1 MSIERFVAFI
11 LTPLLSAAAG
21 WLSGAVA
28 KYGLH
33 LDPTGIVTLTT
44 TGAVG
49 TVTAIVKWLNGR
61 QSPEL
66 LSLEAAARKAET
78 TVTGADPALASEM
91 KAFIQAEIGKLSA
104 KIESEDPQ
112 VDTSH
117 LEVSTVTPVLAGDQG
132 KLGGGGQ

>member
-11 LTPLLSAAAG
+11 LTPLLSAAAA

-33 LDPTGIVTLTT
+33 LDPTGIVALTT

-49 TVTAIVKWLNGR
+49 AVTAIVKWLHGR
-61 QSPEL
+61 QSPFL
-66 LSLEAAARKAET
+66 LEMEALAQKTEA
-78 TVTGADPALASEM
+78 TVVKADPALAGEL
-91 KAFIQAEIGKLSA
+91 KAFLQTEIGKLAS
-104 KIESEDPQ
+104 KIDNEDPQ

-117 LEVSTVTPVLAGDQG
+117 LEVSTVTPVLAGDQA
-132 KLGGGGQ
+132 KLGGAQ